1 MVLKEIT
8 NEEWELLQSIR
19 NYRNAYPNGARM
31 LQSEINDLLDI
42 LMDIEY
48 QEEQEEEEEK
58 ENE

>member
-19 NYRNAYPNGARM
+19 NYRSAYPNGARM

-42 LMDIEY
+42 LMDIDY
-48 QEEQEEEEEK
+48 QEEQEEEK